1 MKVLRRMKSGPSRCA
16 RVVLALCVLL
26 GAPGTR
32 TSGADA
38 ERALR
43 LPPALLF
50 RADFDDGS
58 ADAEF
63 AAGDP
68 HASLD
73 RPLGREKGVGDRG
86 GALLLQPGESCSY
99 AMRGNLELR
108 AGTLSFWARAHGW
121 RDGEGRSQTL
131 FRVNGNAGGSPF
143 NFYVDSPPEPGVV
156 RLVIAFGSGQDP
168 HQQLFQISAPADWS
182 SGWQKLDVT
191 WDERQVL
198 LYANGELG
206 ERIPLET
213 VSLPALDGGRFLLAA
228 ATSVGPGAADATRI
242 DEVEIWNAAL
252 PADRIRKRF
261 RAATEPPLE
270 PASLRAPRWSGGEMV
285 IDGRLDEPGWGRATR
300 VPLLPDAETGFAGLL
315 VPHAAFAWS
324 DGALHVAIEA
334 ARTDLAPGARGED
347 AFELVIAGGGPSRTV
362 RVTPGG
368 LAGPDSQSG
377 IRAATDRRA
386 FAWTAELSVPFAAL
400 GITASRP
407 GESAEIDL
415 RHVPAMPGSLG
426 VGARLSAGKGR
437 SRIVLGGE
445 EEGARVS
452 GSAALG
458 LGRLKLGFERANGGR
473 AELSLD
479 RAGRRLWNAKKSFKT
494 RESLQESLPD
504 PAGGVLHVRVRDR
517 DGEEI
522 VALTTRIA
530 ALDLPGMVAVPEP
543 DARRLVVELDLG
555 WVDGS
560 LGNALAAGTAQV
572 ELEDHGPAGLEGPLP
587 VTLERGSARV
597 PLAAGLAQG
606 RHELTL
612 RLRPASEA
620 EPVEL
625 SRVVEVPPLPWLGSR
640 AGGTEGVLDP
650 WLPLGWDD
658 DATVRVWG
666 RRYQFA
672 GPLLAAVEREGRA
685 MLRAP
690 MQLRLRT
697 AAGEA
702 TLRTTRSEV
711 TARSAARAEFR
722 GEGTFEGAGL
732 DVEWSAWIEYD
743 GLVVTRVTLLP
754 RRPGLRIDEL
764 ALEIPLR
771 SDLVRYLR
779 GTTHRSQIQRGRV
792 AWNGRRFESVFEPYV
807 WVTNED
813 EGFLYFAESDA
824 NWVGAERPGAL
835 VVKGGPEAGISLRLI
850 DGPVSVPGP
859 LSYQLGFQ
867 ATPVKPL
874 MRDWRAWNFGIA
886 WKPTEHETAV
896 PYFVGFAVAD
906 GIWEISRP
914 RAVAANEEHYRKRGV
929 RLFYYATPSST
940 PDYLPTFALFE
951 RLWRSAFSTP
961 FPADA
966 VPASAMRDAVPR
978 HRMAAVCPGDASL
991 QDRMLHDAESLLRA
1005 TGGLGV
1011 YTDTDGVFVDDNP
1024 RHGCGFVDAF
1034 GRRGVTWTILKKR
1047 RMAKRLAAILRSVGG
1062 ERSYWM
1068 SHAQSRLV
1076 PPVHGFADFWYPGEE
1091 LTGHL
1096 AKDPWYYVDGLAEQA
1111 WRAEYRS
1118 EASGV
1123 VHVFLPEFWRGS
1135 GKREHVE
1142 QRQPTESL
1150 LAMAAVNDVNV
1161 SSAYASREAVGEY
1174 WGLRGRLGLVDADF
1188 VAYWR
1193 SDCPVRALNKYGRA
1207 SVYRTKRGPVL
1218 VVANRDPSA
1227 GRIDVQLG
1235 LEQMGIAGVVRARD
1249 ERTGRKLAVQGN
1261 RLSLTV
1267 DPRSY
1272 TYVSFE

>member
-1 MKVLRRMKSGPSRCA
+1 MKTGPSRCA
-16 RVVLALCVLL
+16 PVVLGLCILL
-26 GAPGTR
+26 GAPGAR

-38 ERALR
+38 ESALR
-43 LPPALLF
+43 PPPTLLF
-50 RADFDDGS
+50 RAAFDDGS

-68 HASLD
+68 NASLG
-73 RPLGREKGVGDRG
+73 RPLGREKGVADRG
-86 GALLLQPGESCSY
+86 GALLLQAGEDCAY

-131 FRVNGNAGGSPF
+131 FRANGSSGGRPF
-143 NFYVDSPPEPGVV
+143 SFYVDSPPEAGVV
-156 RLVIAFGSGQDP
+156 RLVIAFGGGRDP
-168 HQQLFQISAPADWS
+168 HQKLFQITAPADWS

-198 LYANGELG
+198 LYANGEIG

-213 VSLPALDGGRFLLAA
+213 VSLPALEGGRFVLAPVA
-228 ATSVGPGAADATRI
+228 SLGPGAADATRI

-261 RAATEPPLE
+261 RAATEPSLE
-270 PASLRAPRWSGGEMV
+270 PASLRAPRWSGGEMA
-285 IDGRLDEPGWGRATR
+285 IDGRLDEPGWARATR

-315 VPHAAFAWS
+315 VPHAALAW
-324 DGALHVAIEA
+324 DERALHVAIEA
-334 ARTDLAPGARGED
+334 ARTDLAPGARED
-347 AFELVIAGGGPSRTV
+347 AFELVIAGGGTSRTV

-368 LAGPDSQSG
+368 LAGPDPQSG
-377 IRAATDRRA
+377 IRVATDRRA
-386 FAWTAELSVPFAAL
+386 AAWTAELSVPFAAL
-400 GITASRP
+400 GITLPRP
-407 GESAEIDL
+407 GEILGLDV
-415 RHVPAMPGSLG
+415 RHLPALPGALA
-426 VGARLSAGKGR
+426 VGARLSAGEGL

-445 EEGARVS
+445 EEGARVT

-458 LGRLKLGFERANGGR
+458 LGRLQLGFERAKGGR

-479 RAGRRLWNAKKSFKT
+479 RAGRRLWSAKKSFET
-494 RESLQESLPD
+494 RESFQEALPD
-504 PAGGVLHVRVRDR
+504 PAGGVVNLRVRDR

-522 VALTTRIA
+522 VALSTRIA
-530 ALDLPGMVAVPEP
+530 ALDVPGLVAVPEP
-543 DARRLVVELDLG
+543 DARRLAVELDLG

-572 ELEDHGPAGLEGPLP
+572 ELEDHGPAGLEGPLQ

-597 PLAAGLAQG
+597 PLAAGLAAG

-612 RLRPASEA
+612 RLRPASDA

-640 AGGTEGVLDP
+640 AGETEGVLDP
-650 WLPLGWDD
+650 WLPLGWDG

-672 GPLLAAVEREGRA
+672 GPLLASVEREGRA

-697 AAGEA
+697 ATGDA

-722 GEGTFEGAGL
+722 GEGTFEGADL

-743 GLVVTRVTLLP
+743 GLVVSRVTLLP

-779 GTTHRSQIQRGRV
+779 GTTQRSQIQRGRV
-792 AWNGRRFESVFEPYV
+792 AWNGRRFETIFEPFV

-824 NWVGAERPGAL
+824 NWVGAERPGAV

-850 DGPVSVPGP
+850 DGPASVPGP

-874 MRDWRAWNFGIA
+874 MSDRRAWNFGSA
-886 WKPTEHETAV
+886 WKLTEHQTVA
-896 PYFVGFAVAD
+896 PYFVGAGVAD
-906 GIWEISRP
+906 GLWEISRP
-914 RAVAANEEHYRKRGV
+914 KAVAENDDSYRARGV
-929 RLFYYATPSST
+929 RLFYFATSSST
-940 PDYLPTFALFE
+940 PDYLPTFVLFE
-951 RLWRSAFSTP
+951 RLWRSAFSTSFSGVTAP
-961 FPADA
+961 E
-966 VPASAMRDAVPR
+966 SALRDAVPR
-978 HRMAAVCPGDASL
+978 HRLAAVCPGDPSY

-1005 TGGLGV
+1005 SDGLGV
-1011 YTDTDGVFVDDNP
+1011 YTDTDSVFADDNP

-1034 GRRGVTWTILKKR
+1034 GRRGVSWTILKKR

-1062 ERSYWM
+1062 ERRYWM
-1068 SHAQSRLV
+1068 SHAHSRLV
-1076 PPVHGFADFWYPGEE
+1076 PPVHGFADFWFPGEE
-1091 LTGHL
+1091 LTHYL
-1096 AKDPWYYVDGLAEQA
+1096 AKNPWYYVEGLAEQA

-1118 EASGV
+1118 EASGI
-1123 VHVFLPEFWRGS
+1123 VHVFLPEFGRGI
-1135 GKREHVE
+1135 GKREHE
-1142 QRQPTESL
+1142 ERQPTESL
-1150 LAMAAVNDVNV
+1150 LAMAAVNDISV

-1193 SDCPVRALNKYGRA
+1193 SDCPVRALDEYGRA
-1207 SVYRTKRGPVL
+1207 SLYRTKRGPVL
-1218 VVANRDPSA
+1218 VVANRDPSE
-1227 GRIDVQLG
+1227 GRIDIQLD
-1235 LEQMGIAGVVRARD
+1235 LEQLGIAGVLRARD
-1249 ERTGRKLAVQGN
+1249 ERTGRELAVQGN
-1261 RLSLTV
+1261 RLSVTV